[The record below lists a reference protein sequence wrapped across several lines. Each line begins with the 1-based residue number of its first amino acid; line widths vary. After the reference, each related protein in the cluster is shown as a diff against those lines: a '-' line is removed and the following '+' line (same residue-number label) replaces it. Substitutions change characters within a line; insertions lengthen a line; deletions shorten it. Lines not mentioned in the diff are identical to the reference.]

1 MFSLK
6 LSYASTL
13 KNGSII
19 MFSHQDISFTDV
31 PDLVPGVYFLI
42 IYLGHFAF
50 FSAKIYMEIIT
61 LPGPEWY
68 FGNTIR
74 PV

>member
-1 MFSLK
+1 
-6 LSYASTL
+6 
-13 KNGSII
+13 

-61 LPGPEWY
+61 LPEWY

>member
-1 MFSLK
+1 
-6 LSYASTL
+6 
-13 KNGSII
+13 

-31 PDLVPGVYFLI
+31 PDLVAGVYFLI
-42 IYLGHFAF
+42 IYLGYFAF

-61 LPGPEWY
+61 LPEWY